1 MVVDDG
7 GGGGYYSNFSEVG
20 LISLGGPVP
29 FGSWFLMLSF
39 ICESKRWYL
48 MKQTE
53 FKMMFFLLQVLK
65 SGSFCMFLSDID
77 IMLLR

>member
-1 MVVDDG
+1 MMIHEVMVVDDG

-39 ICESKRWYL
+39 ICESKR
-48 MKQTE
+48 
-53 FKMMFFLLQVLK
+53 
-65 SGSFCMFLSDID
+65 
-77 IMLLR
+77 